1 MEVSTLLKGAPAYLS
16 QALTPLADI
25 AAWKAFVE
33 AALRADRKAG
43 SLRVLEAAGLAV
55 DLSMQAQSP
64 ELLAAG
70 AALLAE
76 RDFGAWRE
84 RLLEGGIANCT
95 ENRAAW
101 HTALRAEDP
110 PGRVAARVLAE
121 RDRVRN
127 FVRHIDAQARYDA
140 VVHIGIGGSDWGPKL
155 VVSAIGYAG
164 TRRQMRFVSNID
176 GHAIEA
182 GLLGLDPQRTL
193 VVVSSKSF
201 NTVETLNNA
210 QCALRWLREGG
221 VADPWAQVVA
231 ITANPE
237 AAKQMGVAPDQIFTF
252 WDWAG
257 GRYSVWSAIGLPIA
271 LALGAE
277 ALDAFLQGAAAMD
290 VHFAQAPLERN
301 APVQLAL
308 AGIANRNVFGYPSLN
323 IAPYDARLAHL
334 VPYLQQLEMESL
346 GKSVDLH
353 GRPVS
358 LPTGPIVWGMPGT
371 DGQHTFFQ
379 WLHQGPEGAPVDFI
393 LCREPDHPYP
403 EHHRLLVAN
412 CLAQREALLRGK
424 PASVLEEALTAQG
437 EDPERAAWLARHKAH
452 PGGRPSTLIVL
463 PRLTPHSLGA
473 LLALYE
479 HKVFVQSVVW
489 GINPFDQWGVEYGKA
504 LARGIGEEFAGKAST
519 SARDPSTAYWVEAW
533 QGGR

>member
-1 MEVSTLLKGAPAYLS
+1 MKGAPAYLS
-16 QALTPLADI
+16 QALAPLADT
-25 AAWKAFVE
+25 AAWKAFAE
-33 AALRADRKAG
+33 AALRADRGAG
-43 SLRVLEAAGLAV
+43 TLRVLEAAGLAV
-55 DLSMQAQSP
+55 DLSTQAQSP
-64 ELLAAG
+64 ELLEAG
-70 AALLAE
+70 LALLAE

-101 HTALRAEDP
+101 HTALRAEEP
-110 PGRVAARVLAE
+110 PGRVAGRVLAE
-121 RDRVRN
+121 RDRVRA
-127 FVRHIDAQARYDA
+127 FVRHIDAQGRYDS

-155 VVSAIGYAG
+155 VVSALGYAG

-182 GLLGLDPQRTL
+182 GLLGLDPRRTM

-201 NTVETLNNA
+201 NTTETLNNA
-210 QCALRWLREGG
+210 QCALRWLREAGI
-221 VADPWAQVVA
+221 ADPWEHVVA
-231 ITANPE
+231 VTANAE
-237 AAKQMGVAPDQIFTF
+237 AAKRMGVAPERIFTF

-277 ALDAFLQGAAAMD
+277 ALDGLLQGAAAMD
-290 VHFAQAPLERN
+290 AHFAQAPLERN

-308 AGIANRNVFGYPSLN
+308 TGLANRNVFGYASLN
-323 IAPYDARLAHL
+323 IAPYDARLVHL

-353 GRPVS
+353 GQPVS
-358 LPTGPIVWGMPGT
+358 VPTGPVVWGMPGT

-379 WLHQGPEGAPVDFI
+379 WLHQGPEGAPVDFVI
-393 LCREPDHPYP
+393 CREADHPYP

-424 PASVLEEALTAQG
+424 PASTLETELAAK
-437 EDPERAAWLARHKAH
+437 ESDPERAAWLARHKAH

-463 PRLTPHSLGA
+463 PRLTAHSLGA

-479 HKVFVQSVVW
+479 HKVFVQGVVW
-489 GINPFDQWGVEYGKA
+489 GINPFDQWGVEYGKV
-504 LARGIGEEFAGKAST
+504 LATGIAEELAGKAPVGQ
-519 SARDPSTAYWVEAW
+519 RDPSTAHWVEAW
-533 QGGR
+533 RAAL

>member
-1 MEVSTLLKGAPAYLS
+1 MQEGAPAYLAS
-16 QALTPLADI
+16 VAPLADT
-25 AAWKAFVE
+25 AEWRAFVE
-33 AALRADRKAG
+33 AAHRADRRAG
-43 SLRVLEAAGLAV
+43 TLRVLEAAGLSV
-55 DLSMQAQSP
+55 DLSTQAQS
-64 ELLAAG
+64 EELSAAGASLLAA
-70 AALLAE
+70 
-76 RDFGAWRE
+76 RDFEASRAP
-84 RLLEGGIANCT
+84 LLEGGIANCT

-101 HTALRAEDP
+101 HTALRAEEP
-110 PGRVAARVLAE
+110 PGRVAGRVLAE
-121 RDRVRN
+121 RDRVRA
-127 FVRHIDAQARYDA
+127 FVRHVDAEGRYDS

-155 VVSAIGYAG
+155 VVAALGYAG

-182 GLLGLDPQRTL
+182 GLIGLDPRRTL

-201 NTVETLNNA
+201 NTTETLHNA
-210 QCALRWLREGG
+210 DCALRWLREAGI
-221 VADPWAQVVA
+221 ADPWSQVVA
-231 ITANPE
+231 VTANPD
-237 AAKQMGVAPDQIFTF
+237 AARDMGVAPERIFTF

-277 ALDAFLQGAAAMD
+277 ALDGLLQGAAAMD
-290 VHFAQAPLERN
+290 VHFATAPLAAN

-308 AGIANRNVFGYPSLN
+308 AGLANRNAFGYASLN
-323 IAPYDARLAHL
+323 IAPYDARLVHL

-346 GKSVDLH
+346 GKSVDLE
-353 GRPVS
+353 GRPVTV
-358 LPTGPIVWGMPGT
+358 PTGPVVWGMPGT

-393 LCREPDHPYP
+393 ICREPDHPYP

-424 PASVLEEALTAQG
+424 SASVLEAELAAKET
-437 EDPERAAWLARHKAH
+437 DPAHVSWLARHKTH

-463 PRLTPHSLGA
+463 PRLSAHALGA

-479 HKVFVQSVVW
+479 HKVFVQGLVW
-489 GINPFDQWGVEYGKA
+489 GINPYDQWGVEYGKV
-504 LARGIGEEFAGKAST
+504 LATGIGRELAGKAP
-519 SARDPSTAYWVEAW
+519 AGGHDASTAYWVAQW
-533 QGGR
+533 GNGGM